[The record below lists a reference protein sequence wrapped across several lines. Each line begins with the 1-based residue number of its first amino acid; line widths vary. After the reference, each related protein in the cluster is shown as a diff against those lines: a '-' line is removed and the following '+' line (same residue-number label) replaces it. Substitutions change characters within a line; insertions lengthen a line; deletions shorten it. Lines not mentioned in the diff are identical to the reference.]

1 MVVLL
6 EVQPRPRLMTTAI
19 YKFVMET
26 QVADLPADFWLR
38 QPIQLLSSLMEVIA
52 TFSMSGIWDIIQER
66 DHPLPQLTLNVLGK
80 VKEWIHL
87 FMEDKIPLETF
98 LWNYSIMY
106 ITTVE
111 SYFPLDLWKDIFH
124 EKYIF
129 HEQNL
134 WNLGFHRIFGKLFF
148 FVMNM
153 NW

>member
-87 FMEDKIPLETF
+87 FMETF
-98 LWNYSIMY
+98 FVDFINLSTLQWNS
-106 ITTVE
+106 V
-111 SYFPLDLWKDIFH
+111 FH
-124 EKYIF
+124 WIC
-129 HEQNL
+129 
-134 WNLGFHRIFGKLFF
+134 GKLFSMRSTF
-148 FVMNM
+148 STNSVEFRIPYNLWKIIFHCCVAESVDFGFS
-153 NW
+153 